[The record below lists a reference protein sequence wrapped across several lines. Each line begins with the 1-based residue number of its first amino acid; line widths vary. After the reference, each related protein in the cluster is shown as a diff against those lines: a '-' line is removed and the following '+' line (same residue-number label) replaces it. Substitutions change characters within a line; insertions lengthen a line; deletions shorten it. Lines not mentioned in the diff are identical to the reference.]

1 MATAK
6 KFPHNS
12 GSGKPLAG
20 LSRRQFIKFCG
31 CVAAALGVPVSM
43 APKIARA
50 IEQRGRLPVVW
61 LSFQGCTGC
70 TESLLR
76 STHPTLEKL
85 LFEIISLEYHE
96 TLNAGAG
103 IQAEAALKETLNR
116 DAGRFVLV
124 AEGSIP
130 VADKG
135 VYVRINEQAG
145 VDLLNEVAP
154 KALAVIAI
162 GSCASWGGIPSSGP
176 NPTGA
181 KSVGSILEGRP
192 VVNITGCPPNP
203 YNFLETVLYFATFG
217 KLPELDAHN
226 RPKFAY
232 GRLIHENCE
241 RRPHFDAGRFA
252 KAFGDD
258 GHKKGFCLYKLGCK
272 GPETFANCQV
282 VKFGDVEAS
291 PISIGHPCFGCT
303 ESGVGFKKPM
313 FQSADIQRFTPPAFY
328 PRVFESR
335 GEGVTPL
342 TAAFGG
348 AAFGGAIGAGY
359 ALANRLFKVTD
370 GKEGADK
377 PEGGGAHEDE

>member
-6 KFPHNS
+6 KFSCNS
-12 GSGKPLAG
+12 GSGKPLAD

-31 CVAAALGVPVSM
+31 CVAAALGMPASM

-50 IEQRGRLPVVW
+50 IEQGGRLPVVW

-85 LFEIISLEYHE
+85 IFEIISLEYHE

-116 DAGRFVLV
+116 DVGRFVLV
-124 AEGSIP
+124 AEGAIP

-162 GSCASWGGIPSSGP
+162 GSCASWGGIPSAGP

-192 VVNITGCPPNP
+192 VVNIPGCPPNP
-203 YNFLETVLYFATFG
+203 YNFLSTVLYFATFW
-217 KLPELDAHN
+217 EA
-226 RPKFAY
+226 
-232 GRLIHENCE
+232 
-241 RRPHFDAGRFA
+241 AGA
-252 KAFGDD
+252 
-258 GHKKGFCLYKLGCK
+258 
-272 GPETFANCQV
+272 
-282 VKFGDVEAS
+282 
-291 PISIGHPCFGCT
+291 
-303 ESGVGFKKPM
+303 
-313 FQSADIQRFTPPAFY
+313 
-328 PRVFESR
+328 
-335 GEGVTPL
+335 
-342 TAAFGG
+342 
-348 AAFGGAIGAGY
+348 
-359 ALANRLFKVTD
+359 
-370 GKEGADK
+370 
-377 PEGGGAHEDE
+377 